1 MAWGS
6 PVVTAD
12 TVFIGTA
19 AQNIPGTV
27 IHHTGGIVA
36 LDRRTGAIKWQILAT
51 PPAENQFGGFA
62 GTLALDGGKLIAAG
76 FDGSLSAFP
85 LH

>member
-6 PVVTAD
+6 PVVTDD

-36 LDRRTGAIKWQILAT
+36 LDRRTGAVKWQVLA
-51 PPAENQFGGFA
+51 PPPPENQFGGFP
-62 GTLALDGGKLIAAG
+62 GTLAREGNRLFAAG
-76 FDGSLSAFP
+76 FDGSLVSYP
-85 LH
+85 IN